1 MSQFQITQAEKSESK
16 IQAEIIEL
24 LQSTPRVYVV
34 KVHSATK
41 SGVPDILTSVLGK
54 FVAFE
59 VKSLKGKASELQL
72 QNIKRIRES
81 GGYAYIVRSKEEVK
95 NIITQILTGEL

>member
-1 MSQFQITQAEKSESK
+1 MSQFQITQSEKSESK
-16 IQAEIIEL
+16 IQTEIIQL
-24 LQSTPRVYVV
+24 LQDNPRIYVV

-41 SGVPDILTSVLGK
+41 SGVGK

-59 VKSLKGKASELQL
+59 VKSLKGKASELQI

-81 GGYAYIVRSKEEVK
+81 GGHAYIVRSKEEVK
-95 NIITQILTGEL
+95 NIITHILTGEL